1 MSVTYLK
8 GGRVIDPVNNIDEIK
23 DLYFENGKFIE
34 FSEKNFS
41 KKVKKINVEVKIVL
55 PGLVDLRCHLKNI
68 SGGQAENIT
77 T

>member
-41 KKVKKINVEVKIVL
+41 KKVKKINGSKKYYIL
-55 PGLVDLRCHLKNI
+55 IKNQI
-68 SGGQAENIT
+68 
-77 T
+77 